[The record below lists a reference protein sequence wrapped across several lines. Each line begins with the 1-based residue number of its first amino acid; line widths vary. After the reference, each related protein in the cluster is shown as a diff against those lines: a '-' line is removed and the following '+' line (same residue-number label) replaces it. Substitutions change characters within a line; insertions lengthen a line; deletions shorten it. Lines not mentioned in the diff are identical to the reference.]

1 MIERL
6 SSGFHGLR
14 ESIACIFPRLR
25 PVTVLGSYVGDD
37 TMHSTSPVDGS
48 MATMLPIFPSRSL
61 SPSACSFMSRLFAG
75 HRPAVELSVHVAAL
89 YPAVGVA
96 QHYLHALLAAQLL
109 FV

>member
-14 ESIACIFPRLR
+14 ESMACIFPRLR

-61 SPSACSFMSRLFAG
+61 SPSACSFMSRLRVRSLPGTGLRSNF
-75 HRPAVELSVHVAAL
+75 P
-89 YPAVGVA
+89 
-96 QHYLHALLAAQLL
+96 
-109 FV
+109 FM